1 MALNDE
7 CKHNI
12 SDDDCYKCFKHG
24 IIYSCPVACEH
35 FEDIELNRK
44 TFLSKAYDLKD

>member
-12 SDDDCYKCFKHG
+12 SDDDCYKCFKQG
-24 IIYSCPVACEH
+24 IIFSCPVACEH
-35 FEDIELNRK
+35 FEDIMSEKQRGC
-44 TFLSKAYDLKD
+44 YGDE